1 MKDNSEKKLII
12 KVGHSLPLRTSVRE
26 MVSSSE
32 FKKLV
37 VYHEM
42 LNEIEELED
51 KLRSNCS
58 EEKNKTKK
66 RVKDIDKN

>member
-1 MKDNSEKKLII
+1 MKDTGEKKLII
-12 KVGHSLPLRTSVRE
+12 KVGHSLSLRTGVRE
-26 MVSSSE
+26 KVSSSD

-42 LNEIEELED
+42 LNEIEELEN

-58 EEKNKTKK
+58 EEKIKLKK
-66 RVKDIDKN
+66 E

>member
-1 MKDNSEKKLII
+1 MKDNGEKKLII
-12 KVGHSLPLRTSVRE
+12 KVGHSLSLRTGVRE
-26 MVSSSE
+26 MISSSD

-37 VYHEM
+37 VYNEM
-42 LNEIEELED
+42 LNEIEELEN

>member
-12 KVGHSLPLRTSVRE
+12 KVGRSLPLRTSVRE
-26 MVSSSE
+26 MVGSSR

-51 KLRSNCS
+51 ELRSNCS

-66 RVKDIDKN
+66 REKVIDKN

>member
-1 MKDNSEKKLII
+1 MIDNGEKKLII
-12 KVGHSLPLRTSVRE
+12 KVGHSLSLRTGVRE
-26 MVSSSE
+26 KVSSSD

-42 LNEIEELED
+42 LNEIEELEN

-58 EEKNKTKK
+58 EEKIKLKK
-66 RVKDIDKN
+66 D

>member
-1 MKDNSEKKLII
+1 MKDNSEKKVII
-12 KVGHSLPLRTSVRE
+12 KVCRSLPLRTSVRE
-26 MVSSSE
+26 MVGSSN

-51 KLRSNCS
+51 ELRSNCS

-66 RVKDIDKN
+66 REKVIDKN

>member
-1 MKDNSEKKLII
+1 MKDNSEKKVII
-12 KVGHSLPLRTSVRE
+12 KVCRSLPLRTNVRE
-26 MVSSSE
+26 MVGSSD

-51 KLRSNCS
+51 ELRSNCS

-66 RVKDIDKN
+66 KRKSY

>member
-1 MKDNSEKKLII
+1 MKDNSEKKVII
-12 KVGHSLPLRTSVRE
+12 KVGRSLPLRTSVRE
-26 MVSSSE
+26 MVGSSD

-51 KLRSNCS
+51 ELRSNCS
-58 EEKNKTKK
+58 KEKNKTKK

>member
-1 MKDNSEKKLII
+1 
-12 KVGHSLPLRTSVRE
+12 
-26 MVSSSE
+26 MVSSSD

-42 LNEIEELED
+42 LNEIEELEN